1 MHHSNHRIGFKS
13 KFGAIAALAGSAV
26 GLEISGNF
34 PMWQVQTAEELFYS
48 SIYSLP

>member
-26 GLEISGNF
+26 GLGNIWKL
-34 PMWQVQTAEELFYS
+34 WQVQTAEELFYS

>member
-26 GLEISGNF
+26 GLGNF